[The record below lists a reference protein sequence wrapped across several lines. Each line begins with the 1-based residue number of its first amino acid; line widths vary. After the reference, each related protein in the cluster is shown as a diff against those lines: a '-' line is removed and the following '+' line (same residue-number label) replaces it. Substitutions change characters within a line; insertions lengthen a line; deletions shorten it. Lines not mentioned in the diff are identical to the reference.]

1 MTQNVSFIS
10 KGEMLDAIKSH
21 LNMSKNADFAR
32 FLGISSQAVSN
43 WYTRN
48 TFDAELLYTKC
59 DFINPAWLLTGK
71 GSMLKDDLDSIKSIP
86 LHDRL
91 SFLIEAT
98 NDVHVVAQ
106 SLGIEETSLLNCTN
120 NFLEPKEEIDFNKF
134 LTEFPEFS
142 KQWLLQGI
150 GTPFDG
156 KDEEDTKELIKE
168 RVFQRGLQEKNKTIE
183 ESLARKTSN
192 QQIGIPL
199 VPLSAMAGA
208 FTGETSVMEYE
219 CERYVIPAFKGADF
233 LIQIKGDSMQPT
245 YYSGDL
251 VACQRMPLNDIF
263 FQWNKAYVLDTVQGP
278 LIKRIMPGSDAD
290 HVLIVSDN
298 SNYPPFELHKNQFN
312 GVALVRGLVR
322 LE

>member
-1 MTQNVSFIS
+1 MGNILSRIQEIASNEGITIGAMERTIGAS
-10 KGEMLDAIKSH
+10 KGVLSRAI
-21 LNMSKNADFAR
+21 NNGTD
-32 FLGISSQAVSN
+32 IQAKWLSIIVENYPRYS
-43 WYTRN
+43 TG
-48 TFDAELLYTKC
+48 
-59 DFINPAWLLTGK
+59 WLLTGA
-71 GSMLKDDLDSIKSIP
+71 GSMLKPDSNSIQTELAP
-86 LHDRL
+86 
-91 SFLIEAT
+91 EAT
-98 NDVHVVAQ
+98 R
-106 SLGIEETSLLNCTN
+106 GETAISV
-120 NFLEPKEEIDFNKF
+120 
-134 LTEFPEFS
+134 PERCH
-142 KQWLLQGI
+142 
-150 GTPFDG
+150 
-156 KDEEDTKELIKE
+156 E
-168 RVFQRGLQEKNKTIE
+168 
-183 ESLARKTSN
+183 
-192 QQIGIPL
+192 GIPL

-208 FTGETSVMEYE
+208 FTDETSVMEYE

-298 SNYPPFELHKNQFN
+298 SNYPPFELHKAQFN